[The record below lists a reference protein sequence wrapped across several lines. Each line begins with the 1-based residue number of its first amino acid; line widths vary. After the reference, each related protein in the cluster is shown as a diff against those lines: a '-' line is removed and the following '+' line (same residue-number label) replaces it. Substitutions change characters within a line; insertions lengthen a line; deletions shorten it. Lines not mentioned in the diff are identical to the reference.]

1 MRVLI
6 IGGTQF
12 VGRAVVEAYLARG
25 DDVTLFHRGRT
36 NPDLFAGAR
45 HVVGDRDLDADL
57 ERIDGDFD
65 VTFDSSAYIPRH
77 VRRLAEVLAG
87 RGGHYIHV
95 SSISVYAPRTNTL
108 DTEDAPVVSLED
120 PFTEVVSSS
129 TYGGLKY
136 LCEVA
141 AHAGFGRG
149 GVSWSGVEPTIIRP
163 SYVAGP
169 YDHTYRFT
177 WWVERVS
184 RGGDVLAPGPSSNPF
199 QVIDVRDLADFVVL
213 RSGTGGGT
221 YHLAG
226 PTPPFTFGDFL
237 EEARRVVGPP
247 GTRLRWIG
255 GELLAARALTSR
267 ELPLWEG
274 DEQRLSL
281 LTLDATRA
289 RDAGLRVR
297 ALSDTIAA
305 VHEHE
310 RHWPTTPRG
319 PVGLDEA
326 REASLLAELGA

>member
-12 VGRAVVEAYLARG
+12 VGRAVVEAFLARG

-36 NPDLFAGAR
+36 NPDLFAEAR
-45 HVVGDRDLDADL
+45 HIVGDRDLDADL

-95 SSISVYAPRTNTL
+95 SSISVYAPRTNAL

-310 RHWPTTPRG
+310 RRWPTTPRG
-319 PVGLDEA
+319 PVGLDEV

>member
-12 VGRAVVEAYLARG
+12 VGRAVVEAFLARG

-36 NPDLFAGAR
+36 NPDLFAEAR
-45 HVVGDRDLDADL
+45 HIVGDRDLDADL

-95 SSISVYAPRTNTL
+95 SSISVYAPRTNAL